1 MFCYDKH
8 DYFDFVNATEND
20 VIVTIEQS
28 FDHFW
33 IIETIRIEMSKTMIF
48 GAKYSVWCFKR
59 IDNDILI
66 AIVYP
71 TGIWQSEK
79 MAYTMASRKVF
90 VMYLSKSLIEKH
102 KLRFVMMTA
111 DNNKCGIFFC
121 VHQW

>member
-1 MFCYDKH
+1 MFCNDKH
-8 DYFDFVNATEND
+8 DYFDFVNATEKD

-48 GAKYSVWCFKR
+48 VAKYSVWCFKR

-71 TGIWQSEK
+71 TSIWQSK
-79 MAYTMASRKVF
+79 KNGVYNGIKKSFCYVSVKVT
-90 VMYLSKSLIEKH
+90 YWE
-102 KLRFVMMTA
+102 TQA
-111 DNNKCGIFFC
+111 
-121 VHQW
+121 